1 MRFAFPSPALMLFP
15 AVLIG
20 CGGGVRVLTPG
31 CLDAIDPDDFSQ
43 SCPDDDLEVVPGESL
58 SLEFAP
64 YAYGTYAD
72 TYTIAIDA
80 EFDPNATLSATEV
93 ALDGTPMPVTLEVT
107 LPTDACGA
115 EFAGIDIT
123 SADGTRTSGA
133 SVLLSL
139 VDTDGSLLFC
149 GG

>member
-1 MRFAFPSPALMLFP
+1 MLLP
-15 AVLIG
+15 AVLVG

-43 SCPDDDLEVVPGESL
+43 SCPDDDRDVVPGESL

-80 EFDPNATLSATEV
+80 AFDPDATLSATEV
-93 ALDGTPMPVTLEVT
+93 ELDGTPVPVTLEVT
-107 LPTDACGA
+107 LPADACGA

-123 SADGTRTSGA
+123 SADGTHTSGA
-133 SVLLSL
+133 SVLLS
-139 VDTDGSLLFC
+139 VTDGAGSPLFC